1 MITPAPPRKRTSRV
15 PLLVL
20 AAIAILALLAGMTRA
35 DPDADA
41 EPLAVHAA
49 AQHAPRGALDHALA
63 KLTHL
68 VQQHQAASPPLQK
81 QQQQQQQQ
89 QQQEAPQD
97 GSAST
102 NADNAPTNADAG
114 DGGSNNDSTSTS
126 DTTDPEPPID
136 TSALATGSV
145 TEWFNQA
152 QSAVESLLRLAAMG
166 ENYIVTIRA
175 SEPVETFLSHIKWLE
190 QHLSTDFGLGKILHK
205 YNFGDHVY
213 YGYSGT
219 FHPTVVSMLRALPI
233 VEHVDHDHLVSVSGP
248 TTTQTGAPWG
258 LARIC
263 RANGPVSSPLT
274 YTYQTTA
281 VGAGVDA
288 YILDTGINT
297 AHVDFRGR
305 AVWRRKSFRPPRL
318 SRTSTATAR
327 TWPERLGRRPIGVAK
342 SVRLV
347 AVKVLDDSGNGPW
360 SNVIAGIDYVVKQY
374 RLRAHRH
381 QCALAIS
388 ISGTK
393 NSAFNSAIT
402 AAISA
407 GVHVIVA
414 AGNDA
419 KDACNYSPST
429 ASNVVSVGAINP
441 QEQVA
446 VFSNYGTCVTVF
458 APGQQI
464 TSTYKGST
472 TATMSLSGTSM
483 ASPHVAGAVA
493 SLLSQVLASN
503 RVALT
508 PAQVRNYLIKK
519 SLPTVKNV
527 GTSPNR
533 MLYLNPAGV
542 TVTSF

>member
-1 MITPAPPRKRTSRV
+1 MTTPVMPHRKRNTRV

-20 AAIAILALLAGMTRA
+20 AALALLALVARTTRA
-35 DPDADA
+35 NPDADA

-49 AQHAPRGALDHALA
+49 GQHAPRGALDDALA
-63 KLTHL
+63 KLTHI
-68 VQQHQAASPPLQK
+68 VQQHQAASPPTQE
-81 QQQQQQQQ
+81 QQQQQQD
-89 QQQEAPQD
+89 PSQD

-102 NADNAPTNADAG
+102 NADTTSTNADAG
-114 DGGSNNDSTSTS
+114 DGASTGSTSAP
-126 DTTDPEPPID
+126 DTADPEPPID
-136 TSALATGSV
+136 TSALTTGSV

-190 QHLSTDFGLGKILHK
+190 QHLSTDLGLGKILHK

-233 VEHVDHDHLVSVSGP
+233 VEFVDHDHLVSVSGP

-263 RANGPVSSPLT
+263 RASGPVSSPLT
-274 YTYQTTA
+274 YTYPTTA
-281 VGAGVDA
+281 AGSGVDA

-305 AVWRRKSFRPPRL
+305 AVWAPQVFSASKTF
-318 SRTSTATAR
+318 TDKHGHGTHVAGTIGSTTY
-327 TWPERLGRRPIGVAK
+327 GVAK

-374 RLRAHRH
+374 RATKRPSVIN
-381 QCALAIS
+381 IS

-393 NSAFNSAIT
+393 NSAFNSAIS
-402 AAISA
+402 AAIAA
-407 GVHVIVA
+407 GVHVVVA

-429 ASNVVSVGAINP
+429 ASNVISVGATNP

-446 VFSNYGTCVTVF
+446 VFSNYGSCVTLF

-508 PAQVRNYLIKK
+508 PAQVRNYFIKK
-519 SLPTVKNV
+519 SLATVKNV
-527 GTSPNR
+527 GSSPNR

-542 TVTSF
+542 TLSSF

>member
-1 MITPAPPRKRTSRV
+1 MIAPVPPRKRGARV

-20 AAIAILALLAGMTRA
+20 VVIALLALIAGTAHA

-49 AQHAPRGALDHALA
+49 AQQAPRGALDDALA
-63 KLTHL
+63 KLTHI
-68 VQQHQAASPPLQK
+68 VQQHQAASPPPPAQEQP
-81 QQQQQQQQ
+81 QQQLQDP
-89 QQQEAPQD
+89 PQD

-102 NADNAPTNADAG
+102 NADTASTNADAG
-114 DGGSNNDSTSTS
+114 DGANSSDSVSTS

-136 TSALATGSV
+136 TSALTAGSV

-175 SEPVETFLSHIKWLE
+175 SEPVDSFFSHIKWLE
-190 QHLSTDFGLGKILHK
+190 QHLSTDFSLGKIVHK

-219 FHPTVVSMLRALPI
+219 FHPSVVSMLRALPI
-233 VEHVDHDHLVSVSGP
+233 VEHVDHDHVVSVSGP

-263 RANGPVSSPLT
+263 RASGPVSSPLT
-274 YTYQTTA
+274 YTYQTA
-281 VGAGVDA
+281 GSGAGVDA

-305 AVWRRKSFRPPRL
+305 AVWAPQVFSASKTFQDNHGHGTHVAGTIGS
-318 SRTSTATAR
+318 ATY
-327 TWPERLGRRPIGVAK
+327 GVAK

-360 SNVIAGIDYVVKQY
+360 SNVIAGINYVVNQY
-374 RLRAHRH
+374 RSTKRPSVIN
-381 QCALAIS
+381 IS

-393 NSAFNSAIT
+393 NSAFNSAIS

-429 ASNVVSVGAINP
+429 ALNVVSVGAINP

-446 VFSNYGTCVTVF
+446 VFSNYGSCVTVF

-483 ASPHVAGAVA
+483 ASPHVAGTVA

-503 RVALT
+503 RAALT
-508 PAQVRNYLIKK
+508 PAQVRNFLIKK
-519 SLPTVKNV
+519 SLATVKNV
-527 GTSPNR
+527 GSSPNR

-542 TVTSF
+542 TLASF